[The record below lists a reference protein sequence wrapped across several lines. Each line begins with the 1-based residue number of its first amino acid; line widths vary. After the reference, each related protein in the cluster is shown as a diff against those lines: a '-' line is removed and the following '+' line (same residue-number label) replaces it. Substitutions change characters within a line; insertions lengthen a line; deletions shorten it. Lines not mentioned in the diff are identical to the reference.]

1 MLYKLIICF
10 FLIGI
15 SVLQAEDYETLTVR
29 VRSIDGLQ
37 KCYIS
42 SCVSTLDNLSKEYTD
57 KLFDIF
63 QNDLENSAKFT
74 LIKEV
79 SELEELL
86 SKKQQSRLLSS
97 IIWEKNS
104 IPYLILQKVCTDTL
118 QIEVFSF
125 HPYFASKTFEIPIC
139 KNIVVDQAAMH
150 HVHDAIIQFIFKE
163 PGISSSHILYV
174 KTLPKRSPLQHNSI
188 SEIWEMDYDGKNPR
202 RIISNNSLNLN
213 PVYFPTPTKKEER
226 RFLFVSYLLGQP
238 KIFSSSTYGEEIQ
251 NLIPL
256 RGNQILPNISH
267 QSDKIAFICDATGRP
282 DVFLQYIQ
290 PTGKSIGKP
299 IQIFSMPHSVN
310 ASPVFSPDG
319 NRLAFVSD
327 KDWTPRIYLL
337 DLKKENSIDNL
348 TCITK
353 KNRENT
359 APSWSPDGKK
369 IAYSAKTNGIRQ
381 IWIYDLNTQ
390 EENQITI
397 GPHHKENPFFAPN
410 SIHIV
415 YNTTGQ
421 ESHIYVVDTNRK
433 KSMQL
438 THGPGISH
446 YPAWEPK

>member
-1 MLYKLIICF
+1 MPYKTIICF
-10 FLIGI
+10 FCIGI
-15 SVLQAEDYETLTVR
+15 SLLQAEDYETLTVR
-29 VRSIDGLQ
+29 VRSIDSLQ

-42 SCVSTLDNLSKEYTD
+42 SQISPLNNISKEYTEP
-57 KLFDIF
+57 LLHIF
-63 QNDLENSAKFT
+63 QTDLENSAKFT
-74 LIKEV
+74 LLKDYPEI
-79 SELEELL
+79 EELL
-86 SKKQQSRLLSS
+86 LNKQHSRLLSS
-97 IIWEKNS
+97 VIWEKNS
-104 IPYLILQKVCTDTL
+104 IPYLIIQKASKDSL
-118 QIEVFSF
+118 KIEVSSF
-125 HPYFASKTFEIPIC
+125 YPYFASKTFEIPIS
-139 KNIVVDQAAMH
+139 KNMVVDQAAVH
-150 HVHDAIIQFIFKE
+150 EVHDAIIQFLFKE

-174 KTLPKRSPLQHNSI
+174 KTLPKRSKLQNNSI
-188 SEIWEMDYDGKNPR
+188 SEIWEMDYDGSNPR
-202 RIISNNSLNLN
+202 KIISNNSLNLN
-213 PVYFPTPTKKEER
+213 PVYFPTCTKNEER

-238 KIFSSSTYGEEIQ
+238 KIFTSSIYGEDIQ
-251 NLIPL
+251 SLISL
-256 RGNQILPNISH
+256 RGNQILPNISR

-282 DVFLQYIQ
+282 DLFLQHIHS
-290 PTGKSIGKP
+290 TGKSIGKP
-299 IQIFSMPHSVN
+299 IQIFSLPHSVN
-310 ASPVFSPDG
+310 ASPSFSPDG
-319 NRLAFVSD
+319 SKLAFVSD

-390 EENQITI
+390 EENQITM

-433 KSMQL
+433 KPMQI
-438 THGPGISH
+438 TYGPEISH